1 MRGEPLRRQDF
12 IPGFLSTEVLTTNP
26 AKLMGEIIPVVVQG
40 QHLNV
45 NWFVKGTLLSF

>member
-1 MRGEPLRRQDF
+1 MRGEPLRSQDF

-26 AKLMGEIIPVVVQG
+26 VKLMGQTTPVVVQG

-45 NWFVKGTLLSF
+45 N